1 MRVVTMPSR
10 RRLLV
15 LAGTV
20 LAGLA
25 TARRGGAHA
34 GARTHPVAIKAFRFA
49 PEDLTIQAGDTVAW
63 TNGDSAPHTATARDG
78 AWDTGRLD
86 RGAAAA
92 VTFDTPGTYAYCCVF
107 HPMMTATVTVAA
119 RESA

>member
-1 MRVVTMPSR
+1 MRVVTTPSR

-15 LAGTV
+15 LAATV
-20 LAGLA
+20 LTGLA

-34 GARTHPVAIKAFRFA
+34 GTHTHRVAIKAFRFA
-49 PEDLTIQAGDTVAW
+49 PEALTIQVGDRVEW

-86 RGAAAA
+86 RNRSAAI
-92 VTFDTPGTYAYCCVF
+92 VFDRPGVYAYYCVF
-107 HPMMTATVTVAA
+107 HPTMVATVTVEAPQGA
-119 RESA
+119 

>member
-1 MRVVTMPSR
+1 MRFLSHPSR

-34 GARTHPVAIKAFRFA
+34 GAHTHRVAIKAFRFA
-49 PEDLTIQAGDTVAW
+49 PDALTIQAGDTIEW

-78 AWDTGRLD
+78 AWTTGRLD
-86 RGAAAA
+86 RNRSGAIAFDEPG
-92 VTFDTPGTYAYCCVF
+92 TFDYSCVF
-107 HPMMTATVTVAA
+107 HPMMTATVTVRD
-119 RESA
+119 RETA